1 MQRKVLLVPHGLT
14 LAPARPTAVIA
25 DKIKCIQFQ
34 KERKY
39 PLMPTISVLHLC
51 SQSLEP
57 FQPLATWA
65 EAWQAIPG
73 VSEWVIATI
82 RQGYTLQFTRRP
94 PRFRSVLTTTVHNKT
109 AQGPLASVMNL
120 LEKVTIEIDPPAQSE
135 STSIAATSSSPKKM
149 VACDLF

>member
-1 MQRKVLLVPHGLT
+1 
-14 LAPARPTAVIA
+14 
-25 DKIKCIQFQ
+25 
-34 KERKY
+34 
-39 PLMPTISVLHLC
+39 MPTISVLHLC

-94 PRFRSVLTTTVHNKT
+94 PRFRSVLTTTVRNKT
-109 AQGPLASVMNL
+109 AQVPLASVMNL

-135 STSIAATSSSPKKM
+135 STSTAATSSSPKKM